1 MHLFINILLTKIFN
15 LMKKTELRVKAL
27 LFSVVFFFVGMAGLS
42 AQYVEPAEA
51 INILKGEIATL
62 EDQVPGA
69 TNQQLVN
76 LYFKINYFG
85 FVRSDISEGSEVGA
99 AITNNR
105 PTGKLKLHNNGWVTA
120 ANSDPNV
127 KIEIDNLVTYTQALL
142 TD

>member
-1 MHLFINILLTKIFN
+1 MFKSYFLITKLN

-42 AQYVEPAEA
+42 AQYVGTTEA
-51 INILKGEIATL
+51 MSILKGEIATL
-62 EDQVPGA
+62 EAQVPGA
-69 TNQQLVN
+69 TNQQLIN

-120 ANSDPNV
+120 ANSDPNM
-127 KIEIDNLVTYTQALL
+127 KTEIDNLVTYTQALL